1 MFVHEAAV
9 VGADTLSAEIAQA
22 VAAAGVPVALTDP
35 DEALVG
41 SALDHARSITDRRLR
56 ALVERGRLT
65 AEDAADELDA
75 VAGRMRHAHGPG
87 ALGRADLVVVT
98 GPPDAD
104 ELHTRFG
111 DLDAR
116 TAGHAVLA
124 SAVSTV
130 GVADVAGATSR
141 PERVVGL
148 RFFPPA
154 ATVRVVEVVEGED
167 TAEETVQAAM
177 DFVARIG
184 KQPLRCLDGPG
195 FAVGRVV
202 GALLSEAW
210 RAEHEGL
217 DGAELDTR
225 VERAGLLPSGP
236 FAMAREVGAATVLR
250 EVRHLR
256 EALGPRFY
264 VSPALER
271 LAREAEGSA

>member
-9 VGADTLSAEIAQA
+9 VGADTLAAEIAQA
-22 VAAAGVPVALTDP
+22 VAAAGVPVALADP
-35 DEALVG
+35 DEALVA
-41 SALDHARSITDRRLR
+41 SALDHVRSITGRRLQ
-56 ALVERGRLT
+56 ALVERGRLG
-65 AEDAADELDA
+65 ADEAADEIDA
-75 VAGRMRHAHGPG
+75 VAGRVTHAHGPG

-98 GPPDAD
+98 GPAEAD
-104 ELHTRFG
+104 ELHARFG
-111 DLDAR
+111 ELDAH

-130 GVADVAGATSR
+130 GVGDVAGATSR
-141 PERVVGL
+141 PEHVVGL

-154 ATVRVVEVVEGED
+154 VTVRVVEVVEGED
-167 TAEETVQAAM
+167 SAEETVQAAM

-217 DGAELDTR
+217 DAAELDAR
-225 VERAGLLPSGP
+225 VEGSGLLPAGP
-236 FAMAREVGAATVLR
+236 FRMARNAGAAAVLR
-250 EVRHLR
+250 EARHLR
-256 EALGPRFY
+256 EAIGPRFY

-271 LAREAEGSA
+271 LAREAESGS